1 MDWTKPGRLDRFRFV
16 RVGWPTYEEIGE
28 VWAGSC
34 KYTENMLSDLY
45 VGGQATLLGT
55 VDLGDD
61 MLRAYSVSSLGGE
74 EARTCHFTMTASADQ
89 TAYTSAVG
97 KSQVTLYGML
107 KVLSDEL
114 TDETLTVAAG
124 TDPVAWAKAACE
136 ERHLR
141 VSAEA
146 YGEGLP
152 GDVVFD
158 AGTSYLSVVNRL
170 LSAAGYASA
179 KTDAYGRVVMG
190 PYRDPSGR
198 PLAFSL
204 GEAGGGLLCSPDVT
218 RTRAS
223 SSVHNVVTLTGTD
236 AEGAPLRAQARND
249 SAASRWSTVSRMRV
263 VSRYEQVA
271 DVTTQAALQ
280 AKAEAYLREE
290 AMLVETVELEH
301 FWRPF
306 EMGDAIGLE
315 LPSYGISG
323 SFSAKSRT
331 VELSP
336 GMRCATTVR
345 RFVDIG

>member
-1 MDWTKPGRLDRFRFV
+1 M
-16 RVGWPTYEEIGE
+16 
-28 VWAGSC
+28 
-34 KYTENMLSDLY
+34 
-45 VGGQATLLGT
+45 LGT